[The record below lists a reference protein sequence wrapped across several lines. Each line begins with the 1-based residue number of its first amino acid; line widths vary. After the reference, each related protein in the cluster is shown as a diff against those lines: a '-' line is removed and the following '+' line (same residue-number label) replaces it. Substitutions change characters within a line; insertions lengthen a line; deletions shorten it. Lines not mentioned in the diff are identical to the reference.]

1 MVSHFS
7 WEKKCSLY
15 SIDATTNMKSGYLY
29 LQDPVSGRP
38 LSVHSSEARVIL
50 KKFVLTAYQTGGLFG
65 LEKLMHAKFDNIR
78 GFVNVVEEDATE
90 KTRKMT
96 STDAQLLEQLN
107 NLTKLKNWR
116 TRATWKLRKSQECTI
131 KRHHIMPH
139 SRYSVVET
147 PLFICKISCEQ
158 QTQAT

>member
-90 KTRKMT
+90 KPEKNDVHGRTTIRAIEQSYETKKLGGHVTRHMEIEKI
-96 STDAQLLEQLN
+96 
-107 NLTKLKNWR
+107 
-116 TRATWKLRKSQECTI
+116 TR
-131 KRHHIMPH
+131 M
-139 SRYSVVET
+139 YY
-147 PLFICKISCEQ
+147 
-158 QTQAT
+158 QTASYYAS